1 MWEMGL
7 NLESADRDTLVCS
20 VTLVDED
27 AFCDEAAGML
37 ASLIEAARGSPRP
50 AATMSVWRVEP
61 DVVCTPHEAFFA
73 RRRRI
78 PLEQAVG
85 EVSAEQFCPY
95 PPGVPII
102 APGERITR
110 EAVETLRKSVGQVR
124 IAYCSDPS
132 LATVEVVDALQ

>member
-1 MWEMGL
+1 
-7 NLESADRDTLVCS
+7 
-20 VTLVDED
+20 
-27 AFCDEAAGML
+27 
-37 ASLIEAARGSPRP
+37 
-50 AATMSVWRVEP
+50 
-61 DVVCTPHEAFFA
+61 
-73 RRRRI
+73 
-78 PLEQAVG
+78 VG

-110 EAVETLRKSVGQVR
+110 EAVETLRNAVGQVR